1 MSQNPPENVKEVASH
16 ALFGRLLFVYARA
29 GQIQC
34 YSADEIRG
42 KESSLLEYGWKHTA
56 TIDPARWIEA
66 MANNGGEPSDMLDEL
81 QFCPPNVDVLAPAG
95 EKTPTKKP
103 TL

>member
-1 MSQNPPENVKEVASH
+1 MSQDQTLSKPASAEQPTDEGLSSS

-29 GQIQC
+29 GQVQC

-42 KESSLLEYGWKHTA
+42 KEASLLEYGWKHTA

-66 MANNGGEPSDMLDEL
+66 MANNGGEPSDMLDDL
-81 QFCPPNVDVLAPAG
+81 QFCPPNNRNEQP
-95 EKTPTKKP
+95 K
-103 TL
+103 

>member
-1 MSQNPPENVKEVASH
+1 MSTKSKKDGVEVASH

-29 GQIQC
+29 GQVQC

-42 KESSLLEYGWKHTA
+42 KETSLLEYGWKHTA

-66 MANNGGEPSDMLDEL
+66 LVNNGGEPSDMLDEL
-81 QFCPPNVDVLAPAG
+81 QFCPPKHQGSPAAG
-95 EKTPTKKP
+95 RVNRPVRN
-103 TL
+103 

>member
-1 MSQNPPENVKEVASH
+1 MNRNKTLSKPAS
-16 ALFGRLLFVYARA
+16 AEQPRDEGLSSGVLFGRLLFVYARD
-29 GQIQC
+29 GQVQC

-66 MANNGGEPSDMLDEL
+66 MVNNGGEPSDMLDEL
-81 QFCPPNVDVLAPAG
+81 QFCPPND
-95 EKTPTKKP
+95 
-103 TL
+103 